1 MINRV
6 PRTLLILAG
15 LAVVG
20 LLFYRQASFSNLIFA
35 RGDTLLYFYPYWDY
49 RAQTLLAGHLP
60 LWNPYLF
67 MGVPFLANSQAG
79 VFYPLNWPLI
89 FFAAPVAVKISIVAH
104 VILAA
109 GGMYA
114 LARRAFGLD
123 AFPAALA
130 ALVFALG
137 GYLTA
142 QVEHVNQLQGLA
154 WLPFALLFTHQLT
167 QSNRSRWALALLA
180 LTLALQLTAGHT
192 QTAFITLGACVL
204 VAFYNLA
211 SSYKESRPT
220 LTALSLVG
228 VSIGLGFALATVQ
241 LAPTL
246 ELSRL
251 SLRGGGL
258 SLNQAVSFSLN
269 PLLVGR
275 ALLPGYSRTIFSEFV
290 GYVGI
295 VPLALATFG
304 LLGTYGKE
312 WRTWFFKPPT
322 LALLLAGLG
331 LFFALGG
338 YNPIYLVLARFVPGF
353 NLFRVP
359 ARWLVLWALGA
370 ALLAGYGLQKLMG
383 DSKATSNRELFA
395 MCLPI
400 GLLGVWSLA
409 SATVTP
415 AGELGPMGWPTLL
428 DLALWVGPLVGV
440 VIVIRFPRQR
450 AVGVSALA
458 MVELFVAA
466 LGLPLNHLTTPD
478 AYASIRP
485 AMTQLLAAK
494 AQSNPP
500 DRFLSLSALE
510 FDPGDLGELHSEWG
524 GQLPPDAV
532 YDAIIATKQ
541 KEVLSPNLPLT
552 WGLAAVDGY
561 DGGILPLRAYAEF
574 AKQFGAVPDDMDG
587 RLRQVLKTIPPNSLL
602 SLTNTRWII
611 TDKTGDAWVDNVFY
625 DLGLTATATSPT
637 PLTFNR
643 LPKFEATALGLVL
656 GEGSQ
661 DGVAQISL
669 ASGRTITAPI
679 KYDLAQPALRLH
691 WEGVDTVI
699 QIVILTP
706 TTLTLR
712 GASLIDE
719 RTDSFQSL
727 TLGPYRLAHSGD
739 VKIYENLNVLP
750 RAFMANDLASL
761 SNSQAVMRDA
771 KSIIKSYSAENVIVE
786 TESEAAGYLV
796 LTDTNYPGWTATV
809 DGQPTPIETADGLFR
824 AVPVTAG
831 AHTVEFRFEP
841 VSLKVGAV
849 ISGVALIALLGLG
862 WYAIQKSRMA

>member
-1 MINRV
+1 MSRFIRWALV
-6 PRTLLILAG
+6 PVG
-15 LAVVG
+15 LGVLV
-20 LLFYRQASFSNLIFA
+20 LLFYRQAAFSNLIFA

-49 RAQTLLAGHLP
+49 RAQTFLAGHLP

-79 VFYPLNWPLI
+79 VFYPLNWPMI
-89 FFAAPVAVKISIVAH
+89 FFSAPVAVKISIVAH
-104 VILAA
+104 VVIAA
-109 GGMYA
+109 LNTYA
-114 LARRAFGLD
+114 LGRRAFGLQ
-123 AFPAALA
+123 AYPAALA
-130 ALVFALG
+130 AGVFALG

-154 WLPFALLFTHQLT
+154 WLPLALLFTYQVT
-167 QSNRSRWALALLA
+167 TNSGARWAWPLLA

-192 QTAFITLGACVL
+192 QTAFITLVACGI
-204 VAFYNLA
+204 VALYNLA
-211 SSYKESRPT
+211 AGYKGLHPT
-220 LTALSLVG
+220 MTTLVWFGLS
-228 VSIGLGFALATVQ
+228 IALGFGLAAIQ

-295 VPLALATFG
+295 VPLCLATCAFLG
-304 LLGTYGKE
+304 L
-312 WRTWFFKPPT
+312 RFKRDT
-322 LALLLAGLG
+322 LFQPITLPLLLAGLG

-359 ARWLVLWALGA
+359 ARWLVLWALGG
-370 ALLAGYGLQKLMG
+370 ALLAGFGLQKLLG
-383 DSKATSNRELFA
+383 LEKRLTGRQL
-395 MCLPI
+395 I
-400 GLLGVWSLA
+400 GIAIPTLLLGMWSLA
-409 SATVTP
+409 SANVTP
-415 AGELGPMGWPTLL
+415 AGELGPMGWPMLL
-428 DLALWVGPLVGV
+428 DAGLWVLPLAIVVGLLFLPKY
-440 VIVIRFPRQR
+440 RGWGL
-450 AVGVSALA
+450 GVAALA
-458 MVELFVAA
+458 ELGVAA

-478 AYASIRP
+478 AYSSIRP

-494 AQSNPP
+494 SESNPP

-510 FDPGDLGELHSEWG
+510 FDPGDLGELHSEWDS
-524 GQLPPDAV
+524 QLALDAV

-552 WGLAAVDGY
+552 WGVPAVDGY
-561 DGGILPLRAYAEF
+561 DGGILPLRTYATF
-574 AKQFGAVPDDMDG
+574 AQQFGDVPPDTDG
-587 RLRQVLKTIPPNSLL
+587 RLRQVLKTIPPNPLL

-625 DLGLTATATSPT
+625 DLGLTATATSPS
-637 PLTFNR
+637 PLTFDR
-643 LPKFEATALGLVL
+643 LPNFTANALGLVL
-656 GEGSQ
+656 GDGSQ
-661 DGVAQISL
+661 SGVAQITLST
-669 ASGRTITAPI
+669 GETVTAPI
-679 KYDLAQPALRLH
+679 MPDATQPAVRLR
-691 WEGVDTVI
+691 WKTPATVT

-719 RTDSFQSL
+719 RTDSFQSI

-750 RAFMANDLASL
+750 RAFMASDLAGVGTTQSVL
-761 SNSQAVMRDA
+761 RNAKTVINLYTAEDVQVQTNS
-771 KSIIKSYSAENVIVE
+771 E
-786 TESEAAGYLV
+786 TGGYLV
-796 LTDTNYPGWTATV
+796 LTDSNYPGWTATV
-809 DGQPTPIETADGLFR
+809 DGAPATIEVADGLFR
-824 AVPVTAG
+824 AVAVPEGT
-831 AHTVEFRFEP
+831 HTVEFRFEP
-841 VSLKVGAV
+841 TSLKWGAMG
-849 ISGVALIALLGLG
+849 SGLAAVVWLLLSG
-862 WYAIQKSRMA
+862 WAMRKNTKEAS